1 MGLHGNCKS
10 VGELIKYTNH
20 IMDVKICAIFLL
32 INYVCGGRHFLIETG
47 LNDEEHGTDYA
58 EETPKNESSVTKPPV
73 NKTVGSG
80 PSPSPVHVVGSGPS
94 PSPVHL
100 VGSGPSPS
108 PVHEVGSGPSPS
120 PVDLVGS
127 GPAPTPTK
135 KDLLKYKADSEAAL
149 VKSLN
154 ADGKDCDKGKL
165 PKRCYCNDGNSYTPQ
180 EIYKNDVENLWKVM
194 HAFNECESGDIQNCQ
209 CANGKNTT
217 LAMPKQG
224 LGKILEAMKEI
235 TSAGVKEGEKGTD
248 YNDNDYMAW

>member
-32 INYVCGGRHFLIETG
+32 INYGCGGRHFLIETG

-58 EETPKNESSVTKPPV
+58 EETPKNESPVTKPPV

-80 PSPSPVHVVGSGPS
+80 PSPVHVVGSGPS

-100 VGSGPSPS
+100 VGSGPSP
-108 PVHEVGSGPSPS
+108 
-120 PVDLVGS
+120 
-127 GPAPTPTK
+127 TPTK
-135 KDLLKYKADSEAAL
+135 EDLLKYKADSEAAW

-165 PKRCYCNDGNSYTPQ
+165 PKRCYCNDGNSYAPQ

-194 HAFNECESGDIQNCQ
+194 HAFNECESGDIQKCQ

-224 LGKILEAMKEI
+224 LGKIL
-235 TSAGVKEGEKGTD
+235 
-248 YNDNDYMAW
+248 

>member
-1 MGLHGNCKS
+1 MGNCKS
-10 VGELIKYTNH
+10 VGEQIKYTKH

-32 INYVCGGRHFLIETG
+32 INFISGGRHFLIETG

-58 EETPKNESSVTKPPV
+58 EETPKNEPTVTKPPV

-80 PSPSPVHVVGSGPS
+80 PSPSPVHV
-94 PSPVHL
+94 

-135 KDLLKYKADSEAAL
+135 EDLLKYKADSEAAW

-165 PKRCYCNDGNSYTPQ
+165 PKRCYCNDGNSYAPQ

-194 HAFNECESGDIQNCQ
+194 HAFNECESGDIQKCQ

-224 LGKILEAMKEI
+224 LGKILEAMNEI

>member
-32 INYVCGGRHFLIETG
+32 INYGCGGRHFLIETG

-94 PSPVHL
+94 PSPVQ
-100 VGSGPSPS
+100 
-108 PVHEVGSGPSPS
+108 EVGSGPSP
-120 PVDLVGS
+120 
-127 GPAPTPTK
+127 TPTK
-135 KDLLKYKADSEAAL
+135 EDLLKYKADSEAAW

-165 PKRCYCNDGNSYTPQ
+165 PKRCYCNDGNSYAPQ

-194 HAFNECESGDIQNCQ
+194 HAFNECESGDIQKCQ